1 MAPIYDERLTMTIR
15 GTTPAQRLEIYK
27 MIRAKFPE
35 VWTEF
40 RPDLIGSRISKE
52 FSDGKWYNGT
62 VHSYDFTDN
71 VFRIKYD
78 DGDREYMS
86 LRVVE
91 KCLKTPP
98 WTLIESIEW
107 IDKSGRS
114 SHSFGR
120 MLREMIDD
128 RQYIMDKLPEIF
140 MKVCGADIGEVEKIG
155 PGLWA
160 QLGSCEEEKWYYAK
174 RILAEV
180 DKM

>member
-1 MAPIYDERLTMTIR
+1 
-15 GTTPAQRLEIYK
+15 
-27 MIRAKFPE
+27 MIRANFPG

-40 RPDLIGSRISKE
+40 RPDLISSRISKK
-52 FSDGKWYNGT
+52 FSNNKWYNGT
-62 VHSYDFTDN
+62 VHSYDFKTN
-71 VFRIKYD
+71 LFFIKYD
-78 DGDREYMS
+78 DGDSEYMS
-86 LRVVE
+86 LREVE
-91 KCLKTPP
+91 EHLKTPP

-120 MLREMIDD
+120 MLREMIDN
-128 RQYIMDKLPEIF
+128 RQHIMDKLPDIF
-140 MKVCGADIGEVEKIG
+140 MKVCGADIGEVDSIG
-155 PGLWA
+155 PSLWA